1 MTSGYGSYGTY
12 RSELAVNVACL
23 MIFRVSDDLETRIL
37 KGVSRS
43 FYLTLRILPAPMR
56 SAASV
61 GYLLARTTDTI
72 ADTEGLP
79 VKLRRELLM
88 EYAGALTSADPLPHW
103 PEAMLENVSMGE
115 RRLLERAGGVLE
127 WLRKLEPQEQE
138 MVREVVATIIGGQL
152 MDLERFEDA
161 APGSP
166 VSLPD
171 AASLDAY
178 TWCVAGCVGAFWTK
192 LGYHALGARYS
203 SADQATLL
211 EKGIA
216 YGKGLQLVNILR
228 DLPEDLANG
237 RCYLPVA
244 DPLDREA
251 LMHEFRVWHRI
262 ASEWVGEGLA
272 YSGALGARRLRTA
285 TVLPALIAG
294 ETLEMLQGVSWES
307 LQHRVKVPR
316 HHVYRMLAEAL
327 FF

>member
-1 MTSGYGSYGTY
+1 
-12 RSELAVNVACL
+12 
-23 MIFRVSDDLETRIL
+23 
-37 KGVSRS
+37 
-43 FYLTLRILPAPMR
+43 MR
-56 SAASV
+56 NAASL

-79 VKLRRELLM
+79 VRLRSELLM
-88 EYAGALTSADPLPHW
+88 EYAAALTSGGLLPHW
-103 PEAMLENVSMGE
+103 PGALLENVSPSE
-115 RRLLERAGGVLE
+115 RRLLERAGSVMD
-127 WLRKLEPQEQE
+127 WLRRLQPREQE
-138 MVREVVATIIGGQL
+138 LVREVVATIIGGQL
-152 MDLERFEDA
+152 MDLERFGDA

-244 DPLDREA
+244 DPLDRET